1 MDNRYPQNQYWKT
14 SHYQSEHTSIFIIK
28 SNLCLTHQRCL
39 LRRNEHFW
47 IWCVLMRILQKNLN
61 RWGKRR
67 HYPLR
72 LLSSGGFQICSVSS
86 ENRIAQVTLKRNEK
100 INNCMSCGYLDHPSC
115 ADSLRNLSLCNFFV
129 CRMHDVVPNPREA
142 GVTRWRP
149 GIAFLCFSSNI
160 QMPTKIPET

>member
-1 MDNRYPQNQYWKT
+1 MDDRYVSTKSILKNKPL
-14 SHYQSEHTSIFIIK
+14 SEWTHESFHHQIK
-28 SNLCLTHQRCL
+28 PRLTHQRCL

-86 ENRIAQVTLKRNEK
+86 ENRIAQVTLKRNGK
-100 INNCMSCGYLDHPSC
+100 INNCMSCGYKSGNTTWTTPVALTSWETFPSAISSSAEC
-115 ADSLRNLSLCNFFV
+115 MMLS
-129 CRMHDVVPNPREA
+129 R
-142 GVTRWRP
+142 
-149 GIAFLCFSSNI
+149 
-160 QMPTKIPET
+160 IPERLA